1 MKRRLFLAAS
11 PFLASVTASPL
22 AFPGAAHAGAY
33 PAKPIRVILPGPAGG
48 LLDVAARSVSE
59 VMLRELGQTWLI
71 DPRPGA
77 NGIMAAQLVLGAP
90 ADGYTLYL
98 TVSGHVVLNMLM
110 KAPFDAMGDFRP
122 IAMIGVSSG
131 LICVP
136 PDSPVNTIAE
146 LVAYARAK
154 PGKLNY
160 LNPGNGTGGHLI
172 PEQLKIKYGVDI
184 TSISYK
190 GLPPGVQDLL
200 GGRLDLG
207 VVSTVLAASHVKAGR
222 LKAIAV
228 VGLKRYDDLPGIPTM
243 TEQGEAE
250 LEVQSSI
257 PIYGQKDLSDELV
270 GRLNGAINVA
280 LADPE
285 VRTRLAAAYIDP
297 MPMSPAQLATTL
309 QREHV
314 RLGKLIQRLGI
325 TADGS

>member
-1 MKRRLFLAAS
+1 MKRRLFFAA
-11 PFLASVTASPL
+11 PLLAS
-22 AFPGAAHAGAY
+22 AAARAESY
-33 PAKPIRVILPGPAGG
+33 PAKTVRVVLPGPVGG

-59 VMLRELGQTWLI
+59 VMQRELGQTWLI

-90 ADGYTLYL
+90 ADGYTIYL
-98 TVSGHVVLNMLM
+98 TVSGHVVLDMLM
-110 KAPFDAMGDFRP
+110 KAPFDPMADFKP
-122 IAMIGVSSG
+122 IAMLGVSSA

-136 PDSPVNTIAE
+136 PSSPANTIAE
-146 LVAYARAK
+146 FVAHARAN

-172 PEQLKIKYGVDI
+172 PEQLKIKYGIEV

-222 LKAIAV
+222 LKAIAL
-228 VGLKRYDDLPGIPTM
+228 VGLKRSDDLPAVATM
-243 TEQGEAE
+243 GEQGEAE
-250 LEVQSSI
+250 LEVQSSM
-257 PIYGQKDLSDELV
+257 PLYGQRNLPDAIV

-280 LADPE
+280 LADPD
-285 VRTRLAAAYIDP
+285 VRARLAAAYIDP
-297 MPMSPAQLATTL
+297 LPMSPAQLGDAMR
-309 QREHV
+309 REHMH
-314 RLGKLIQRLGI
+314 LGGLIRKLGI
-325 TADGS
+325 TADGA

>member
-1 MKRRLFLAAS
+1 MKRRLFLAT
-11 PFLASVTASPL
+11 PFFASPL
-22 AFPGAAHAGAY
+22 LAAGGAVAAEPY
-33 PAKPIRVILPGPAGG
+33 PNKPVRVILPGPVGG
-48 LLDVAARSVSE
+48 LLDVAGRAVSD
-59 VMLRELGQTWLI
+59 VMQRELGQPWLI

-77 NGIMAAQLVLGAP
+77 NGILAAQLVLGSP

-110 KAPFDAMGDFRP
+110 KAPFDAMADFKP
-122 IAMIGVSSG
+122 IAMLGVSSG
-131 LICVP
+131 LICVAP
-136 PDSPVNTIAE
+136 NSPANTIAE
-146 LVAYARAK
+146 FVALARAN

-160 LNPGNGTGGHLI
+160 LNPGNGTGAHLI

-200 GGRLDLG
+200 GGRLDIG

-228 VGLKRYDDLPGIPTM
+228 VGLKQYDDLPGVKTM
-243 TEQGEAE
+243 TEQGEAD

-257 PIYGQKDLSDELV
+257 PLLGPKDLPDAIV
-270 GRLNGAINVA
+270 VRLNGAINAA
-280 LADPE
+280 LADPT
-285 VRTRLAAAYIDP
+285 VRARLASAYIDP
-297 MPMSPAQLATTL
+297 MPMTPAQLGQTM

-314 RLGKLIQRLGI
+314 QLGKLIQKLGI
-325 TADGS
+325 TADGA